1 MAMTTYLKNK
11 VLNGNLSGVTVGLFN
26 LEKEISA
33 ESYARQASTFTA
45 ADNGQTSNDKEI
57 LFPIATTSWGNITH
71 VGIFDS
77 ADNLIFKAPADYE
90 KTIEVS
96 SQYKIPKNYLIV
108 RIM

>member
-11 VLNGNLSGVTVGLFN
+11 VLNSNLREVTVGLFN
-26 LEKEISA
+26 GETEVTA

-57 LFPIATTSWGNITH
+57 LFPVATTSWGNITH

-77 ADNLIFKAPADYE
+77 ADNLIFKSLADYE

-96 SQYKIPKNYLIV
+96 SQYKVPKNYLII

>member
-1 MAMTTYLKNK
+1 MTTYLKNK
-11 VLNGNLSGVTVGLFN
+11 VLNSNLREVTVGLFN
-26 LEKEISA
+26 GETEVTA
-33 ESYARQASTFTA
+33 ESYARQASIFTA

-57 LFPIATTSWGNITH
+57 LFPVATTSWGNITH

-77 ADNLIFKAPADYE
+77 ADNLIFKSLADYG

-96 SQYKIPKNYLIV
+96 SQYKIPKNYLII

>member
-11 VLNGNLSGVTVGLFN
+11 VLNSNLREVTAGLFN
-26 LEKEISA
+26 GETEVTA
-33 ESYARQASTFTA
+33 ESYARQTSTFTA

-57 LFPIATTSWGNITH
+57 LFPVATTSWGNITH

-77 ADNLIFKAPADYE
+77 ADNLIFKSLADYE

-96 SQYKIPKNYLIV
+96 SQYKIPKNYLII

>member
-1 MAMTTYLKNK
+1 MTTYLKNK
-11 VLNGNLSGVTVGLFN
+11 VLNSNLREVTVGLFN
-26 LEKEISA
+26 GETEVTA

-57 LFPIATTSWGNITH
+57 LFPVATTSWGNITH

-77 ADNLIFKAPADYE
+77 ADNLIFKSLADYE

-96 SQYKIPKNYLIV
+96 SQYKIPKNYLII

>member
-11 VLNGNLSGVTVGLFN
+11 VLNSNLREVTVGLFN
-26 LEKEISA
+26 GETEVTA

-57 LFPIATTSWGNITH
+57 LFPVATTSWGNITH

-77 ADNLIFKAPADYE
+77 ADNLIFKSLADYG
-90 KTIEVS
+90 KTIEAS
-96 SQYKIPKNYLIV
+96 SQYRIPKNYLII